1 MGCVVPVA
9 SSAARM
15 WLGRVEVGSTGAGR
29 AVREQREVAEE
40 RPACGRHC
48 RTLYVARELVSV
60 CCSCPR
66 DGHRTVGHWYEVL
79 SPLCESQ
86 HVR

>member
-40 RPACGRHC
+40 RPARGRHC
-48 RTLYVARELVSV
+48 RTLYFARELVSV

-66 DGHRTVGHWYEVL
+66 EVTVGRWYEV
-79 SPLCESQ
+79 
-86 HVR
+86 